1 MSTEVL
7 FYLICGA
14 VVLIMA
20 IYYIRRRHK
29 LTSFLFGS
37 VTGFGALVLVNRF
50 GDVIGASL
58 PLNTFNICG
67 SIILGVPFVAA
78 MIIIKY
84 L

>member
-14 VVLIMA
+14 VVFIMA
-20 IYYIRRRHK
+20 VYYIRRRHK

-37 VTGFGALVLVNRF
+37 VTGFAALVLVNRF
-50 GDVIGASL
+50 GDVFGASL

-67 SIILGVPFVAA
+67 SIVLGVPFVAA
-78 MIIIKY
+78 MIIVEF